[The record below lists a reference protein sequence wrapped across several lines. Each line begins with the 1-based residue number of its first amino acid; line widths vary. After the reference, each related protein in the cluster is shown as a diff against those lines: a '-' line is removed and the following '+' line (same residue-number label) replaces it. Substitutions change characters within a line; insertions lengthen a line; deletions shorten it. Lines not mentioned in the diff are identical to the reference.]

1 MHHSRLHHLAR
12 LVHFKSF
19 KPTKMLLTLF
29 NIFLSIIELCQL
41 VLEVNK
47 ELFRIVKRTLIAS
60 ERKSVKNETVVVTG
74 RS

>member
-1 MHHSRLHHLAR
+1 
-12 LVHFKSF
+12 
-19 KPTKMLLTLF
+19 MLLTLF